1 MIMSLKDEL
10 KLWQDARNGIND
22 GNYKKTLH
30 CFGRMPPSATLSTNM
45 GLLHAAM
52 GDHEKALRRFTD
64 ATERDPY
71 LTISNYEQLG
81 LNFRL
86 FASEVLFNLGL
97 SRIRLGRMDKG
108 MSYLE
113 KAKRLTMIED
123 HDLIEDVILQKG
135 EGYTVFSIAPGVLY
149 WPSEMKLKSIQ
160 RKDFIGKATLI
171 AATDLDDL
179 TTGFSGLQM
188 KQRRQKNLNRQSQAV
203 IARRVTMVSI
213 GTPRHLICFLFSL
226 SCSSQ
231 PAVVCA
237 RSTAFSYIF
246 HGNCSQS
253 CNCRYGRASTPTSL
267 DRRSEPRGGRQY
279 TTAVIRRR
287 RILFDEV
294 FGAARR

>member
-1 MIMSLKDEL
+1 MLMSLKDEL

-22 GNYKKTLH
+22 GDYKKTLR
-30 CFGRMPPSATLSTNM
+30 CFSRMPPSATISTNM

-64 ATERDPY
+64 ATERDSY
-71 LTISNYEQLG
+71 LTISYFQRGVSHFLLERYRPAGRDFKRAWLSLRGNEEINYEQLG

-97 SRIRLGRMDKG
+97 SRIRLGCMDKG

-123 HDLIEDVILQKG
+123 HDLIEDVISQKG
-135 EGYTVFSIAPGVLY
+135 EGFTVFSIAPGVLY
-149 WPSEMKLKSIQ
+149 WPSEMRLKSIH

-188 KQRRQKNLNRQSQAV
+188 KQKRRQKNLNRQSQAV
-203 IARRVTMVSI
+203 VARRVTMVSI
-213 GTPRHLICFLFSL
+213 DTDEP
-226 SCSSQ
+226 
-231 PAVVCA
+231 P
-237 RSTAFSYIF
+237 
-246 HGNCSQS
+246 
-253 CNCRYGRASTPTSL
+253 PP
-267 DRRSEPRGGRQY
+267 RRSIEEMNR
-279 TTAVIRRR
+279 AEEDNIR
-287 RILFDEV
+287 LP
-294 FGAARR
+294 